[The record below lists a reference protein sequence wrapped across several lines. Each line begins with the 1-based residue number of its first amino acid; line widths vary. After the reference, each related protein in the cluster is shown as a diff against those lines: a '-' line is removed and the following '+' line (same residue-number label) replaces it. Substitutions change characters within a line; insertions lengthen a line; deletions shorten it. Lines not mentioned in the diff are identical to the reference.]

1 MKAKRGGDCYNASRM
16 TASRGN
22 STERFSNRVDN
33 YVRYRPRYPEA
44 VLNILRDEI
53 GLSPTW
59 EIADIGSGTGIS
71 AELFLRNGNEVAA
84 VEPNEP
90 MRAAAERL
98 LVKYPR
104 FRSVAGTAEQTMLA
118 DHSVDCVV
126 AAQAFHWFD
135 IPRARAQF
143 KRVVRPDGWVVLL
156 WNARRLDAT
165 PFLREYEQL
174 LLAYGADYSRVR
186 HDRIDE
192 EALEQ
197 LYGNRR
203 FTGRAVENLQPLD
216 FEGLRG
222 RLLSSSYVPAIGEP
236 RHKEMLAALDRLFQ
250 KHQRDGHVVI
260 EYDTQIYAG
269 RMT

>member
-1 MKAKRGGDCYNASRM
+1 M
-16 TASRGN
+16 TASPGN
-22 STERFSNRVDN
+22 STERFSNRVEN
-33 YVRYRPRYPEA
+33 YICYRPRYPEA

-59 EIADIGSGTGIS
+59 EIADVGSGTGIS
-71 AELFLRNGNEVAA
+71 AQLFLRNGNEVTA

-98 LVKYPR
+98 LAKYPR

-118 DHSVDCVV
+118 DHSVGCLV

-135 IPRARAQF
+135 MPRARAEF
-143 KRVVRPDGWVVLL
+143 KRVLRPDGWVVLL
-156 WNARRLDAT
+156 WNVRRLDTT

-174 LLAYGADYSRVR
+174 LLAYGTDYSRVR

-192 EALEQ
+192 QALEQ
-197 LYGNRR
+197 WYGNRQ
-203 FTGRAVENLQPLD
+203 FIVRAVENLQPLD

-222 RLLSSSYVPAIGEP
+222 RLLSSSYVPAAGES
-236 RHKEMLAALDRLFQ
+236 KYDEMLADLDRLFQ
-250 KHQRDGHVVI
+250 KHQRHGHVVI

-269 RMT
+269 RLAPKI